1 VSGIQRSRVRPL
13 SDHLISQI
21 AAGEVVERPASVL
34 KEAMENAL
42 DAGACRIEVEL
53 AAGGRQRVRVV
64 DDGWGMSGEDL
75 ELAFTRHATS
85 KISEFDDLERV
96 ATLGFRGEALASIAA
111 VARVT
116 ATSAERP
123 GDGTRIVIEGGK
135 VIEVAPASR
144 PRGTELD
151 VTTLFYNVPARREF
165 LKGPSTELRRCLE
178 VAQGY
183 ALSRPEV
190 AFTLAHEGRELLRA
204 DATTAD
210 AAGRLERIAQL
221 FGVGLAGDLVPI
233 ESGWGAVSGYVGK
246 PTTTRGR
253 RLFVFVNGRLLRD
266 RALLAI
272 FYRAVRDEWQSEQFP
287 ALFLHLELPPEEI
300 DVNVHPQKAEIR
312 LRDPRR
318 LGQVGAAL
326 RRALAAGRGAGSA
339 PLRELSGAQAQTPR
353 AWEGLGGVAAM
364 VPRSLGGGWEVRE
377 GAAAVQPASA
387 PAPPAARVA
396 EIRYELLE
404 PSIVPLGR
412 GGGAPSVRLLG
423 QYKGAL
429 ILLEAPDGLYLV
441 DQHAAHERILY
452 ERFRRALAVR
462 SAASQSLLEPI
473 LLELGPAERE
483 TLADLA
489 GKLEARGFAL
499 SDLSGGAIGLTAVPA
514 ALPAEVAEAVLRKV
528 AGQRAGAEEGD
539 DVDGALNADL
549 LDAVA
554 ASKACRSAVRIHRP
568 LSREEME
575 RVVSELFDAEQPWAC
590 PHGRPTVLQMG
601 DAELERRFGRR

>member
-1 VSGIQRSRVRPL
+1 MSRGSRIRPL

-34 KEAMENAL
+34 KEAIENAL
-42 DAGACRIEVEL
+42 DAGARRIEIEL
-53 AAGGRQRVRVV
+53 AAGGRQRVRVS
-64 DDGWGMSGEDL
+64 DDGCGMGAEDV
-75 ELAFTRHATS
+75 ELAFARHATS
-85 KISEFDDLERV
+85 KISEFDDLEKV
-96 ATLGFRGEALASIAA
+96 GTLGFRGEALASIAA
-111 VARVT
+111 VARVS
-116 ATSAERP
+116 ATSAERN
-123 GDGTRIVIEGGK
+123 GEGTRVAIEGGR
-135 VIEVAPASR
+135 VVEIAPASR

-165 LKGPSTELRRCLE
+165 LKGPPTELRRCLE

-190 AFTLAHEGRELLRA
+190 AITLVHEGRELLRG
-204 DATTAD
+204 DATGSD

-221 FGVGLAGDLVPI
+221 FGAELAANLVPI
-233 ESGWGAVSGYVGK
+233 ESGWGAVSGYVGN
-246 PTTTRGR
+246 PSTTRGR

-266 RALLAI
+266 RALLGV
-272 FYRAVRDEWQSEQFP
+272 FYRAVRDEWQSDQFP
-287 ALFLHLELPPEEI
+287 ALFLHLDLPPEEV

-312 LRDPRR
+312 FRDPRR
-318 LGQVGAAL
+318 LGQVGSAL

-339 PLRELSGAQAQTPR
+339 PLRAPRAGELEGAGAAPR
-353 AWEGLGGVAAM
+353 AWEGLGGIAALA
-364 VPRSLGGGWEVRE
+364 PRSLGGASEVRE
-377 GAAAVQPASA
+377 AAT
-387 PAPPAARVA
+387 ARLA
-396 EIRYELLE
+396 EVRYEPLA
-404 PSIVPLGR
+404 PKSVPLGR

-452 ERFRRALAVR
+452 ERFRRALAER
-462 SAASQSLLEPI
+462 SAASQALLQPI
-473 LLELGPAERE
+473 ILELAPAEHA
-483 TLADLA
+483 TLSALSPR
-489 GKLEARGFAL
+489 LEERGFAL
-499 SDLSGGAIGLTAVPA
+499 SDLSGGAVGLTAVPA
-514 ALPAEVAEAVLRKV
+514 ALSADVAEAVLRRIASDSEGV
-528 AGQRAGAEEGD
+528 EGD
-539 DVDGALNADL
+539 DPDAALDREL

-554 ASKACRSAVRIHRP
+554 AGRACRSAVRIHRP

-590 PHGRPTVLQMG
+590 PHGRPTVLEMR